1 MTPTEK
7 TLARLPAHLRRYV
20 VGQEYEAYT
29 PRDQAVWRHI
39 LRRLRSLRTCF
50 RSTACRTTTRC

>member
-1 MTPTEK
+1 MTPTER

-20 VGQEYEAYT
+20 VSQDYASYT

-39 LRRLRSLRTCF
+39 LSTPDIESAPSRT
-50 RSTACRTTTRC
+50 